1 MRAKTTRYAISQQ
14 VNIGTKFRI
23 RLAEHFNGHYRSND
37 FKSSSI
43 DLHFI
48 ERVFAGV
55 TLTGLERVEILTIGL
70 EVDDASTEGELVAGN
85 ASETGE
91 GDIVEGLAEDGE
103 LVAEVVL
110 QVVLV
115 RALQAVS
122 LAPAQ
127 AVWNVFITNTIA
139 QSISS
144 NASEALALVVGLG
157 AVLWHA
163 DA

>member
-1 MRAKTTRYAISQQ
+1 LRAKTTRYAISQQ
-14 VNIGTKFRI
+14 VNIGTKLSI
-23 RLAEHFNGHYRSND
+23 RLAECFNGHHRSND

-43 DLHFI
+43 DPHFI

-55 TLTGLERVEILTIGL
+55 ALTGLERVEILAIGL
-70 EVDDASTEGELVAGN
+70 EVNDTSTEGELVAGN

-91 GDIVEGLAEDGE
+91 GDAVEGLAEDRV

-115 RALQAVS
+115 RTLQAVS

-127 AVWNVFITNTIA
+127 AVWNLFITNTIA
-139 QSISS
+139 
-144 NASEALALVVGLG
+144 
-157 AVLWHA
+157 
-163 DA
+163 